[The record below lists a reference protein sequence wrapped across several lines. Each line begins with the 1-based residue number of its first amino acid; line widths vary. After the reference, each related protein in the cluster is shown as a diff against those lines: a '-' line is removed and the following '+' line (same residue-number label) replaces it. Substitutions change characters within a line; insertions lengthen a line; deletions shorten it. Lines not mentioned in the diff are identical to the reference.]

1 MVGCV
6 RLRTKWLWVQIPLQ
20 SPKCWFISFQKT
32 PQCNVRL
39 VDNEKSNRLNYLQF
53 LATILYDIL
62 QPRFTATE
70 RALTRKI
77 RENKYS

>member
-1 MVGCV
+1 MLVY
-6 RLRTKWLWVQIPLQ
+6 IF
-20 SPKCWFISFQKT
+20 SEN

-39 VDNEKSNRLNYLQF
+39 VDNEKSNRLKYLQF

-62 QPRFTATE
+62 QRRFTATE

-77 RENKYS
+77 REKKYS